1 MITINNEDFNIEKIA
16 LSGQCFR
23 LNKVDDSWINVVGDK
38 VLKIKNNDLYC
49 SKRDFD
55 TFWKP
60 YFDLE
65 SDYSF
70 YRHKIPKS
78 DKFLTAAAEY
88 GKGIRIL
95 KQDPWEMLISFIISQ
110 RKSIPAIKSSIEA
123 LSKNYGEEIG
133 ETCEGAIY
141 SFPKVE
147 KLVKAKDST
156 LSKCGLGYRV
166 EYIKTASKMVADGK
180 LDLNALYKLSDE
192 DLLNELLK
200 VKGVGIKVANCVS
213 LFAYHRIDAFPID
226 VWIARALEDNYN
238 NNFSLKRY
246 EGFAGVIQQ
255 YMFFYKRNNG

>member
-1 MITINNEDFNIEKIA
+1 MITVNNEDFNIEKIA

-23 LNKVDDSWINVVGDK
+23 LNKVEDYWINVVGNRL
-38 VLKIKNNDLYC
+38 LKIKCNDLYC
-49 SKRDFD
+49 SKRDFES
-55 TFWKP
+55 FWKP

-65 SDYSF
+65 SDYSY

-95 KQDPWEMLISFIISQ
+95 NQDPWEMLISFIISQ

-123 LSKNYGEEIG
+123 LAKCYGEEIG
-133 ETCEGAIY
+133 ETNDGPIY
-141 SFPKVE
+141 SFPSVE
-147 KLVKAKDST
+147 KLAAAKEST

-166 EYIKTASKMVADGK
+166 DYIKCASKMVADGT
-180 LDLNALYKLSDE
+180 LDLNSLYKLSDE

-200 VKGVGIKVANCVS
+200 VKGVGVKVANCVS

-226 VWIARALEDNYN
+226 VWIARALEENYN
-238 NNFSLKRY
+238 NNFPLDRY
-246 EGFAGVIQQ
+246 KGFAGIIQQ